1 MATLTLPDEK
11 YIELYGP
18 TPAYTPAGG
27 WNNGEPDK
35 LVKTHCCFCGVQCGI
50 QLKVKDNKVIGFE
63 PWEEFPVNQGKLCPK
78 GVKRYMQNDHPDR
91 LLSPLIRN
99 ESGFREANW
108 PEAMSKTVTAIKDI
122 QAKYG
127 KDAFAFLGGASMTN
141 EKAYLN
147 GKFARIALQT
157 ANIDYNGRLCMVSA
171 GAANR
176 MAFGVDRAANPWSDI
191 PLAKVIILAGTNL
204 AECFPILTDY
214 IWRARDAGA
223 KIIVIDPRITPI
235 GRTADLFLPV
245 RPGRDSALANGIL
258 HVMIERGWIDE
269 KFIAEHTNDFDKVR
283 ELVKRY
289 TPEVTEKITGVP
301 AKSILAAAEMWGTA
315 ETSMLLH
322 ARGIEH
328 HTKGTEN
335 VLTYINL
342 VLASGRIG
350 KPGCGYGTITGQG
363 NGQGGREHGQRCNQL
378 PGGRDISKPEHR
390 EFIADYWGI
399 PEPELP
405 KVGLTACEIIDA
417 IERGEI
423 KGLLSISFNPLV
435 SIPDSERTRK
445 ALEKLEFFGCID
457 FFLSETARYADVVL
471 AGSLQEEDEGT
482 VTTGEGR
489 CVRLRNSVSPPGNAR
504 VDWKIICELA
514 GMLGKETFFNYKNAG
529 EIFTELTGAS
539 KGGPIDYSGMTY
551 KKIEDN
557 MGVFWPCPAP
567 DHPGT
572 PRLFE
577 GGKFHHPDG
586 RAKFH
591 AYEYRPPA
599 EDVDAEFP
607 LFFTTGRVVSQY
619 LSGTQTRRIGGL
631 VDQYPEPLCEM
642 HPLLAEKLGIKDRDI
657 VKVTTRRGEITVPA
671 QVVKTIRPDTVFIPY
686 HWPGK
691 KAANQVT
698 LRALDPIS
706 KIPEFKVCACRVERV
721 AATPP
726 SQEGAGDASSPHGLR
741 ATQRA
746 SSDAVPR
753 DEASRAPSCDEAS
766 QPPPCDGASQPR
778 P

>member
-1 MATLTLPDEK
+1 MATLTQPEEK
-11 YIELYGP
+11 YIEHYGP
-18 TPAYTPAGG
+18 TPNYTPAGG
-27 WNNGEPDK
+27 WKIGEPDK

-50 QLKVKDNKVIGFE
+50 QLKVKDNKVVGFE

-78 GVKRYMQNDHPDR
+78 GVMRYMQNDHPDR
-91 LLSPLIRN
+91 LITPLMRDAT
-99 ESGFREANW
+99 GFRMTGWHE
-108 PEAMSKTVTAIKDI
+108 PMRKTVKAIKDI
-122 QAKYG
+122 QAKHG

-141 EKAYLN
+141 EKSYLN
-147 GKFARIALQT
+147 GKFARIALGT

-258 HVMIERGWIDE
+258 HVMIARGWTDE
-269 KFIAEHTNDFDKVR
+269 KFVAEHTHDFDKVR
-283 ELVKRY
+283 EIVKKY
-289 TPEVTEKITGVP
+289 TPEYTEKITGVP
-301 AKSILAAAEMWGTA
+301 AKSIVAAAELWGPA
-315 ETSMLLH
+315 ESSMLLH

-342 VLASGRIG
+342 VLATGRIG
-350 KPGCGYGTITGQG
+350 KPGSGYGTITGQG
-363 NGQGGREHGQRCNQL
+363 NGQGGREHGQRNNQL
-378 PGGRDISKPEHR
+378 PGGRDINKPEHR
-390 EFIADYWGI
+390 QHIANFWGI

-405 KVGLTACEIIDA
+405 KQGLTACEIIDA

-445 ALEKLEFFGCID
+445 ALEKLEFFACID
-457 FFLSETARYADVVL
+457 PFLSETARYADVVF

-489 CVRLRNSVSPPGNAR
+489 CVRLRNSVSPPGTAR

-514 GMLGKETFFNYKNAG
+514 DRLGKGKFFKYNNAG
-529 EIFTELTGAS
+529 EIFTELTQAS

-551 KKIEDN
+551 QKIEDN
-557 MGVFWPCPAP
+557 MGVFWPCPSP

-577 GGKFHHPDG
+577 GGKFHHADG

-591 AYEYRPPA
+591 AYDYRPPA
-599 EDVDAEFP
+599 EDVDADYP
-607 LFFTTGRVVSQY
+607 ILFTTGRVVSQY
-619 LSGTQTRRIGGL
+619 LSGTQTRRIGAL
-631 VDQYPEPLCEM
+631 VNQYPEPLCEL
-642 HPLLAEKLGIKDRDI
+642 HPLLAAKLGIKDRDL
-657 VKVTTRRGEITVPA
+657 VKVTSRRGEITVPA

-691 KAANQVT
+691 KAANQLTNRV
-698 LRALDPIS
+698 LDPIS
-706 KIPEFKVCACRVERV
+706 KIPEFKVCACRVEKV
-721 AATPP
+721 ADAPP
-726 SQEGAGDASSPHGLR
+726 LPRGHPSPPK
-741 ATQRA
+741 
-746 SSDAVPR
+746 PR
-753 DEASRAPSCDEAS
+753 
-766 QPPPCDGASQPR
+766 
-778 P
+778 